1 MRIIIAN
8 HIDPAIRN
16 RRDLRAW
23 TQRAL
28 WGARDDD
35 LVILSAPPDP
45 AFLSYVTGL
54 TGTDPG
60 RLHLV
65 VPPPGRFEGRLLD
78 PQALTHPDTLNQV
91 RSVLEAHGGMR
102 AVQEVWALWPSAA
115 VASFAAALG
124 LSERLPGAAFLAQG
138 GGELVSS
145 KATFRILA
153 AAAGAPIAAGTTVR
167 DPGDAIAATLQLLE
181 SAQAVVVK
189 QAHNGAGVGNEL
201 LVTDSALATGHAGAR
216 HQHHLKPANLPAAV
230 AAYWDARWT
239 WASADNRFPVVIE
252 AFVPD
257 ARTVYCEQH
266 VTDTSVRPAESGELR
281 YTGRHL
287 SHESVPLRD
296 LTPPVREQFLDGSAR
311 LARAYQA
318 IGYRGRLST
327 DAIVRPD
334 GRVLFTEV
342 NAQITGSWHIYEVF
356 AHHIVHAHAD
366 PARTVTEAHVPA
378 HWTVPNGASFHHAL
392 AEIGL
397 GYSPATR
404 TGVIVSMPIAD
415 HPAGRGAQFTFSTV
429 HAGDAEFTA
438 IWSALDT
445 RFATSRPG
453 SAANLPEGSL
463 V

>member
-28 WGARDDD
+28 WGARDGD

-45 AFLSYVTGL
+45 AFLTYVTSL
-54 TGTDPG
+54 TGTDPD

-78 PQALTHPDTLNQV
+78 PQALTHPGTLTQA
-91 RSVLEAHGGMR
+91 RSVLDEHGGTR
-102 AVQEVWALWPSAA
+102 TVQEVWALWPSPS

-138 GGELVSS
+138 GGELVNS

-153 AAAGAPIAAGTTVR
+153 AAAGVPVAAGTTVR
-167 DPGDAIAATLQLLE
+167 DPGDAIASTLSLLE
-181 SAQAVVVK
+181 SAGAVVVK

-201 LVTDSALATGHAGAR
+201 LVTDRALATGHAGAR
-216 HQHHLKPANLPAAV
+216 HRCHLPTNDIPVSV
-230 AAYWDARWT
+230 AAYWHERWS
-239 WASADNRFPVVIE
+239 WASAEGRFPVVVE

-266 VTDTSVRPAESGELR
+266 VTDTSVRPTESGELR
-281 YTGRHL
+281 YTDRHL

-296 LTPPVREQFLDGSAR
+296 LTPAVREQLLEGSAR
-311 LARAYQA
+311 LASAYQA

-327 DAIVRPD
+327 DAIVRPG

-342 NAQITGSWHIYEVF
+342 NAQITGSWHIYEAF
-356 AHHIVHAHAD
+356 AHRIVHAHEH
-366 PARTVTEAHVPA
+366 PARTVTEAHVPT
-378 HWTVPNGASFHHAL
+378 HWTVPDGATFHQAL
-392 AEIGL
+392 TELGL

-415 HPAGRGAQFTFSTV
+415 QPEGRGAQFTFSTV
-429 HAGDAEFTA
+429 HAGDDGYAA
-438 IWSALDT
+438 IMNALDT
-445 RFATSRPG
+445 RFATTRR
-453 SAANLPEGSL
+453 AADLPEGTL

>member
-1 MRIIIAN
+1 MRILIAN

-28 WGARDDD
+28 WGARDGD
-35 LVILSAPPDP
+35 LVILCAPPDP

-65 VPPPGRFEGRLLD
+65 VPPPGRFGGLLLD
-78 PQALTHPDTLNQV
+78 PQSLTHPDTLAQV
-91 RSVLEAHGGMR
+91 RSVLDKTGGAG

-115 VASFAAALG
+115 VALFAAALG
-124 LSERLPGAAFLAQG
+124 VSERLGGAAFLAQG
-138 GGELVSS
+138 GGELVNS

-153 AAAGAPIAAGTTVR
+153 AAAGAPVAAGTTVR
-167 DPGDAIAATLQLLE
+167 DPGDASAATLSLLE
-181 SAQAVVVK
+181 SSKAVVVK

-201 LVTDSALATGHAGAR
+201 LVTDRALATGHAGAR
-216 HQHHLKPANLPAAV
+216 HLHHLNPTGLPAAV
-230 AAYWDARWT
+230 AAYWDERWM
-239 WASADNRFPVVIE
+239 WASADGRFPVVIE

-266 VTDTSVRPAESGELR
+266 VTDTAVRPTESGELR
-281 YTGRHL
+281 YTDRHL

-296 LTPPVREQFLDGSAR
+296 LSPKARKQLLEGSAR

-342 NAQITGSWHIYEVF
+342 NAQITGSWHIYEAF
-356 AHHIVHAHAD
+356 AHHIAHAHAA
-366 PARTVTEAHVPA
+366 PVRTVTEAHVPA
-378 HWTVPNGASFHHAL
+378 HWTVPDGAAFHQAL
-392 AEIGL
+392 AELGL

-415 HPAGRGAQFTFSTV
+415 HPDGRGAQFTFSTV
-429 HAGDAEFTA
+429 HADDAGYQA
-438 IWSALDT
+438 IWNCLDT
-445 RFATSRPG
+445 RFATSRP
-453 SAANLPEGSL
+453 AAADLAEGTL